1 MSQPQELYFLRP
13 AYRLSVLCRECR
25 LQFFVAPEET
35 TRDTDRALYYCGS
48 GSNSYDGLG
57 APLRRIPGPYHAS
70 RSMDCHLA
78 DAASCVQG
86 LMAPGQPNRL
96 FISAWSF
103 RGQLYRAEDVAQDRY
118 VFRVNPC
125 PLIPHAVW
133 IYLLRHIIKP
143 NLAYDR
149 SERGSRRGNQACLT
163 RCQTHTRQT
172 IRQRK
177 VVKYSC
183 VRTGAQMRRSQFSSG
198 MRKTSPFY

>member
-1 MSQPQELYFLRP
+1 MSVAQ
-13 AYRLSVLCRECR
+13 R
-25 LQFFVAPEET
+25 LQFFVALEQT

-57 APLRRIPGPYHAS
+57 APWRRIPGPYHAS

-86 LMAPGQPNRL
+86 LMAPGQPNRH

-103 RGQLYRAEDVAQDRY
+103 SGQLYRPEDVAQDRY

-125 PLIPHAVW
+125 PRIPHAVW
-133 IYLLRHIIKP
+133 IYVLRHIIKP

-163 RCQTHTRQT
+163 RCQTDRADNPATQGRQML
-172 IRQRK
+172 
-177 VVKYSC
+177 S
-183 VRTGAQMRRSQFSSG
+183 VRAGAQMRRSQFSSG
-198 MRKTSPFY
+198 MHRTSPLY

>member
-1 MSQPQELYFLRP
+1 MTLAPPSP
-13 AYRLSVLCRECR
+13 AAGRRLKIVRWPKSLSPRRRNFTLSGPHTDCGCRVVGVAQR
-25 LQFFVAPEET
+25 LQFFVVLQET

-96 FISAWSF
+96 FTSAWSF
-103 RGQLYRAEDVAQDRY
+103 RVQLYRPEDVVQDRY

-133 IYLLRHIIKP
+133 IYVLRHIIKP
-143 NLAYDR
+143 NLAYNR
-149 SERGSRRGNQACLT
+149 SGRGSRRGNQAHLT
-163 RCQTHTRQT
+163 R
-172 IRQRK
+172 
-177 VVKYSC
+177 
-183 VRTGAQMRRSQFSSG
+183 
-198 MRKTSPFY
+198 